1 MSVARAGRFE
11 QKYNLSARQPAFYLI
26 KSDKTAAHAYETNT
40 EN

>member
-1 MSVARAGRFE
+1 LSDGHRPPL
-11 QKYNLSARQPAFYLI
+11 QKYNLSARQPVFYLI